1 MKPFFKWGS
10 HVFCAAELE
19 EWAGG
24 WMGGRMGKR
33 KDGGERALGDAW
45 NLGCNLHLSGICSLD
60 DSKNALAVGDMCLHC
75 CGGCLSN

>member
-1 MKPFFKWGS
+1 MS
-10 HVFCAAELE
+10 
-19 EWAGG
+19 
-24 WMGGRMGKR
+24 KR